1 MSPPAYAV
9 PIFVD
14 ECITNKV
21 AVWLRDAGWAASH
34 VIETGRRGHSD
45 HEQLEHAAENGMLLL
60 TYNVRDFVELNAEW
74 AMMGKPHAGI
84 LLAHDV
90 VYQRQPRVL
99 VSDVIE
105 TLRYFADRHQGDAL
119 DWLHSQVWWVR
130 REGRV

>member
-1 MSPPAYAV
+1 LPPPAYTV

-34 VIETGRRGHSD
+34 VIEIGRRGYSD
-45 HEQLEHAAENGMLLL
+45 YEQLEFAAENGMLLL
-60 TYNVRDFVELNAEW
+60 SYNVRDFVELNTEW
-74 AMMGKPHAGI
+74 AMTGKPHAGI

-90 VYQRQPRVL
+90 IYQRQPRVL
-99 VSDVIE
+99 VNDLVA
-105 TLRYFADRHQGDAL
+105 TLSFYADRHHGDAPG
-119 DWLHSQVWWVR
+119 WLHNQVWWVR